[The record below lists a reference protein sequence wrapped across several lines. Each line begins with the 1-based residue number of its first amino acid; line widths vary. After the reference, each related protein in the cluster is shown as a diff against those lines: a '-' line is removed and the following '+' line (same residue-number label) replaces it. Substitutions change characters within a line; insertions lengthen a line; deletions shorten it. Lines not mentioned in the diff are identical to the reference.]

1 MEINRESFKG
11 GLLDPIF
18 NLTGK
23 TWLKVT
29 GVSIITNLV
38 LGAIGATLFLM
49 VLGSSDMLMQMITNP
64 QSIKDN
70 LYLFQSEMLVP
81 SVILT
86 FILFVIIAFVVGAW
100 NIYFSIK
107 ITDSQIRTGQADF
120 GELFGKSFSSRVF
133 TLLGVTILIY
143 LAFMV
148 GVIIAFLLSF
158 VSGWLTFFG
167 GLFLTIAMFRLTLV
181 IPAMM
186 VGNQTLGSALEFSVK
201 HINWMRALKLFGIVL
216 LAFLAIV
223 VVAIVIG
230 LIGMGLAIIPFVG
243 IVIKLAIN
251 LVFGGFITALM
262 ISALL
267 ALYYHYAEEVDE
279 AAAPEVAQANEPS
292 ETQI

>member
-1 MEINRESFKG
+1 MEINRESFKA

-29 GVSIITNLV
+29 GASVITNLV
-38 LGAIGATLFLM
+38 IGAIGVALFLM
-49 VLGSSDMLMQMITNP
+49 VLGSSNMLMQMITNP

-70 LYLFQSEMLVP
+70 LYLFQSEMFVP
-81 SVILT
+81 SVIIT
-86 FILFVIIAFVVGAW
+86 FILFLLIAIVAGAW

-107 ITDSQIRTGQADF
+107 ITDSQITTGQADF
-120 GELFGKSFSSRVF
+120 GELFGKSFNSRVF

-143 LAFMV
+143 LVFFV
-148 GVIIAFLLSF
+148 GVFISAILAY
-158 VSGWLTFFG
+158 VSGWLTFFV

-186 VGNQTLGSALEFSVK
+186 VGNHSLASALEFSVK
-201 HINWMRALKLFGIVL
+201 HIDWLRALKLFGIVL
-216 LAFLAIV
+216 LAFLAII
-223 VVAIVIG
+223 VVAIVLG

-243 IVIKLAIN
+243 IVIKFAIN

-267 ALYYHYAEEVDE
+267 ALYYHYAEEVAE
-279 AAAPEVAQANEPS
+279 AAAPEIEQADEPS
-292 ETQI
+292 EPQM